1 MAITGTPAAEDK
13 KLFATLW
20 KTTKIAAGFNKMLE
34 SLFFFNPFEPIYR
47 PGGEGGVPRSV
58 KH

>member
-20 KTTKIAAGFNKMLE
+20 KMTQIAAGFNKMLE

-47 PGGEGGVPRSV
+47 PGREGGGYPGL
-58 KH
+58 